1 MFSIISTL
9 EEVVVIANQAHPIK
23 YHSSGLKMS
32 FVCFAT
38 SSYHLLFSSVCLPVF
53 NGTVWDQNYIT
64 SFFNPKHVIFA
75 VDIAL
80 SYFISCY
87 CYIFL
92 FCCLWI
98 KMKFLLKNVVISLMS
113 KVHIKHLFNSWPIF
127 FIKINLNVALWLLKL
142 SCMKVLKLLYFSL
155 DVLLLSTVLCCL

>member
-1 MFSIISTL
+1 MFALPLPHTIYFSHLSVYLYLMVRFEIKTISL
-9 EEVVVIANQAHPIK
+9 LF
-23 YHSSGLKMS
+23 LKQNMS
-32 FVCFAT
+32 F
-38 SSYHLLFSSVCLPVF
+38 LLL
-53 NGTVWDQNYIT
+53 T
-64 SFFNPKHVIFA
+64 
-75 VDIAL
+75 L

>member
-23 YHSSGLKMS
+23 YHSSGLKMG
-32 FVCFAT
+32 FACFAT
-38 SSYHLLFSSVCLPVF
+38 SSYHLLFSSAVYLYLMVQF
-53 NGTVWDQNYIT
+53 EIKTISLLFLIQSM
-64 SFFNPKHVIFA
+64 SFLLLT
-75 VDIAL
+75 L

-87 CYIFL
+87 CCIFL
-92 FCCLWI
+92 FYCLWS
-98 KMKFLLKNVVISLMS
+98 KMTFMLKNVVILLMS